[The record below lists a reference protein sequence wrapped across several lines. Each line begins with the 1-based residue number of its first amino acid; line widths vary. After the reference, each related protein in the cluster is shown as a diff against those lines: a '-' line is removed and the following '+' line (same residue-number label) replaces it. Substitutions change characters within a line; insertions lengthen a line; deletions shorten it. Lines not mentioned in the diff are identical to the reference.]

1 MNKSDKYYLKKGK
14 LELSM
19 LEDEENE
26 YVADSKREDE
36 TGDLF
41 KNFRFEHTKR
51 FGEVREKTQQKPEET
66 LKMNKDIYNTLHT
79 MGQFLTKI
87 EPQISNVPVKK
98 SMNSAKAQR
107 LEQIVS
113 SIKVQK
119 IELPPVTT
127 KENPLKSLYISKAD
141 QIKEINE
148 TVNIPSIDRTKIK
161 MESTQRESKETFSDT
176 RRIDTAELEEL
187 AIHLDYRRQEVEDR
201 QMVEALS
208 EEEVKLEEALKR
220 ERDIE
225 AQIESA
231 YKQAR
236 QMAVSN
242 NEEIISIEECL
253 KIKPEIEDH
262 LNKLLDKSE
271 GESILDQDN
280 IDKILSSFFKSKGI
294 EYTFSKEL
302 KKHIEKH
309 ITAIK
314 NYK

>member
-26 YVADSKREDE
+26 YAAESKRKDE
-36 TGDLF
+36 MGDLF
-41 KNFRFEHTKR
+41 KNFGFEHTKR
-51 FGEVREKTQQKPEET
+51 FGEVCKKTQQKPEET

-87 EPQISNVPVKK
+87 EPKISNVPVKK
-98 SMNSAKAQR
+98 SMNSAKAQK
-107 LEQIVS
+107 LEQIAS

-127 KENPLKSLYISKAD
+127 KENPLKSLHISKAD

-148 TVNIPSIDRTKIK
+148 AVNIPPIDRIQIK
-161 MESTQRESKETFSDT
+161 TESTQRESKETFSDT
-176 RRIDTAELEEL
+176 RRIDTAALEEL
-187 AIHLDYRRQEVEDR
+187 AINLDYRRQEVEDEE
-201 QMVEALS
+201 MAEVLS
-208 EEEVKLEEALKR
+208 EEQAKLEEASKR

-225 AQIESA
+225 AQIEAA
-231 YKQAR
+231 YKQAS
-236 QMAVSN
+236 QMVVSS
-242 NEEIISIEECL
+242 NEEAMKEYL
-253 KIKPEIEDH
+253 KIKPIEIEEH
-262 LNKLLDKSE
+262 LNRLLHKSE
-271 GESILDQDN
+271 GDSILDQES
-280 IDKILSSFFKSKGI
+280 IDKILSSFFKSKEV
-294 EYTFSKEL
+294 EYTLSRGL